1 MSFFPRIFTS
11 LLRVRG
17 LFLLC
22 FILFLLLFPLAADPD
37 DPVFEM
43 LYERNPVH
51 SHFARRL
58 NVSTRPLNIIY
69 NPQAIKKVADFFYK
83 GKVHTSG

>member
-1 MSFFPRIFTS
+1 MSFSQNATQASVRVWWWLCCVLH
-11 LLRVRG
+11 LL
-17 LFLLC
+17 F
-22 FILFLLLFPLAADPD
+22 FPLAADPD
-37 DPVFEM
+37 NPVFEM

-51 SHFARRL
+51 SHFERRL
-58 NVSTRPLNIIY
+58 HVSTRPLNIIY

>member
-1 MSFFPRIFTS
+1 MSVFPEFLTG
-11 LLRVRG
+11 LLRIK
-17 LFLLC
+17 LSFLLC
-22 FILFLLLFPLAADPD
+22 SMFLFLFFPLAADPD

-43 LYERNPVH
+43 LYERNPAH
-51 SHFARRL
+51 SHFERRL

>member
-1 MSFFPRIFTS
+1 MSFPQNS
-11 LLRVRG
+11 LQFIENKVVVVLRSI
-17 LFLLC
+17 FLLW
-22 FILFLLLFPLAADPD
+22 FFPLAAEPG

-43 LYERNPVH
+43 LFERNPVH
-51 SHFARRL
+51 SHFERRL

>member
-1 MSFFPRIFTS
+1 MFP
-11 LLRVRG
+11 
-17 LFLLC
+17 FLCLV
-22 FILFLLLFPLAADPD
+22 LSLAADPD
-37 DPVFEM
+37 APVFEM
-43 LYERNPVH
+43 LYERNPAH
-51 SHFARRL
+51 SHFERRL

>member
-1 MSFFPRIFTS
+1 MEGLIPLCS
-11 LLRVRG
+11 LSSVW
-17 LFLLC
+17 FS
-22 FILFLLLFPLAADPD
+22 PLAADPD
-37 DPVFEM
+37 APVFEM
-43 LYERNPVH
+43 LYERNPAH
-51 SHFARRL
+51 SHFERRL

>member
-1 MSFFPRIFTS
+1 MFYLFFFPS
-11 LLRVRG
+11 G
-17 LFLLC
+17 S
-22 FILFLLLFPLAADPD
+22 FPLAADPD

-51 SHFARRL
+51 SHFERRL

>member
-1 MSFFPRIFTS
+1 MSFFQNS
-11 LLRVRG
+11 LQVIKNKVIVFAVFH
-17 LFLLC
+17 FLSLV
-22 FILFLLLFPLAADPD
+22 LSLAADPD

-43 LYERNPVH
+43 LYERNPAH
-51 SHFARRL
+51 SHFERRL

>member
-1 MSFFPRIFTS
+1 MSFLQIPHRSVKNGRTDTAVFP
-11 LLRVRG
+11 
-17 LFLLC
+17 FLCLV
-22 FILFLLLFPLAADPD
+22 LSLAADPD
-37 DPVFEM
+37 APVFEM
-43 LYERNPVH
+43 LYERNPAH
-51 SHFARRL
+51 SHFERRL